1 MVKFLKEH
9 VIIHFNN
16 NSYKGD
22 TMLKVFK
29 VALLGALVATF
40 KGFSYENIK

>member
-1 MVKFLKEH
+1 
-9 VIIHFNN
+9 
-16 NSYKGD
+16 
-22 TMLKVFK
+22 MLKVFK

>member
-29 VALLGALVATF
+29 VALLGALVATASLNADDF
-40 KGFSYENIK
+40 